1 MINTQQ
7 IVVLMPLFDIQMP
20 ANAQIFF
27 GFIFELASFN
37 ILPLQ
42 DFYDQSIGKSIL
54 NPNYPINFYDKYL
67 PAPFWD

>member
-37 ILPLQ
+37 ILPMQ
-42 DFYDQSIGKSIL
+42 D
-54 NPNYPINFYDKYL
+54 FYDKYL